1 MNISYLN
8 DSLEKPS
15 HGKLTEYTTVND
27 TITYIPNP
35 GHQGTDFF
43 TYHMQLGSL
52 HTNPVTVAITVTTPD
67 EADRL
72 GAGLS
77 QTPSGSGFLSSRQNL
92 SQSNYSAAQQGAQ
105 QHDGQSVDEESG
117 SLVPPPPAA
126 ASGSASGT
134 TTINNNNNT
143 NASPAGG
150 FNRKA
155 SYREPPSAANTTQG
169 AAQGGNT
176 LNRSNSSYAS
186 SPANPN
192 RTFEMSPM
200 GTSTSE
206 KNTMRDGSV
215 VSPRRAPSVS
225 AADETARRTLLSPGE
240 ERRPPR
246 NTSSTM
252 EGGVSRR
259 K

>member
-1 MNISYLN
+1 M
-8 DSLEKPS
+8 
-15 HGKLTEYTTVND
+15 ND
-27 TITYIPNP
+27 TITYVPNP

-92 SQSNYSAAQQGAQ
+92 SQSNYNAAQQGAQ
-105 QHDGQSVDEESG
+105 QHDGQSVDEETG

-126 ASGSASGT
+126 TGGSANASGT
-134 TTINNNNNT
+134 TTTTNNNNSNT

-155 SYREPPSAANTTQG
+155 SYREPPSATTTTQG
-169 AAQGGNT
+169 GGGNS

-186 SPANPN
+186 SPANQN

-200 GTSTSE
+200 ASTSTSTSE

-246 NTSSTM
+246 NASSTM
-252 EGGVSRR
+252 DGGVSRR